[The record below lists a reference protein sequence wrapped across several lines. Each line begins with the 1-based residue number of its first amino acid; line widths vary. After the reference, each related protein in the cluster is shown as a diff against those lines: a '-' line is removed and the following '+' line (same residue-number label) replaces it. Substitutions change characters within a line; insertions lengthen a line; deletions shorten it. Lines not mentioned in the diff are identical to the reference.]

1 MRRWMVQK
9 NVPPDNVVTST
20 LIYWLGKNGM
30 VCRERNL
37 VDELERGFK
46 PRCSSVSDDENSL
59 GLESEL
65 EPAVTFKDNSG
76 SPRKDCSSKVESC
89 PLLGTFPERSGFLS
103 MPGQTM
109 PVKPFQLR
117 STCLSFGQP
126 SNSLSILPVK
136 LLLETLR
143 KVRLPHIPG
152 KFLSI
157 LP

>member
-30 VCRERNL
+30 VCKERNL

-89 PLLGTFPERSGFLS
+89 PLLGTFPERSGLYDKLNLLS
-103 MPGQTM
+103 L
-109 PVKPFQLR
+109 VSWLR
-117 STCLSFGQP
+117 FDGSAP
-126 SNSLSILPVK
+126 EK
-136 LLLETLR
+136 LLLDR
-143 KVRLPHIPG
+143 SRLSSVTI
-152 KFLSI
+152 
-157 LP
+157 